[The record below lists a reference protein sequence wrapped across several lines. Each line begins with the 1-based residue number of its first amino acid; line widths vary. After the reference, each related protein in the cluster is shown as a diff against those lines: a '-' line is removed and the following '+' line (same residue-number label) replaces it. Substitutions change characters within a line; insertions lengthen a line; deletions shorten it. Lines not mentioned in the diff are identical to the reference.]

1 MLELKQ
7 RLIFFLLG
15 CIPSRILLVFLAKKL
30 KNNYLRFFGLLLAA
44 ISISFLVLYFGN
56 LRIKAP
62 ESGGNTWWANLRLI
76 HGLLYMTAA
85 IYALQNKSIAWIPL
99 TIDLVFGLSA
109 FLYHHYM
116 LNNFYTLIQ

>member
-1 MLELKQ
+1 MFELKQ
-7 RLIFFLLG
+7 RLLYFLLG
-15 CIPSRILLVFLAKKL
+15 CIPARILLAFLAKKL

-56 LRIKAP
+56 LRLKAP
-62 ESGGNTWWANLRLI
+62 ESGGNTWWVDLRLI
-76 HGLLYMTAA
+76 HGLLYMAAA

-116 LNNFYTLIQ
+116 LNNFSALTQ